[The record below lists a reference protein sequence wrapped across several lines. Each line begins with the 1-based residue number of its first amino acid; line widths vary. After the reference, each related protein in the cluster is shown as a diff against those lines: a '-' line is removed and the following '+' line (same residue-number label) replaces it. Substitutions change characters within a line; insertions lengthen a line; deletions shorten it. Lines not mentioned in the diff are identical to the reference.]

1 MKQLFILFIL
11 LCSGIATF
19 GQNKINLFKDEK
31 VKKEG
36 ELFGLMKGKDWII
49 PAKYDELKVVGGY
62 GSYIQATRG
71 EIADLY
77 QNSFGGK
84 AVVVYGLNPAQ
95 LNTFLS
101 WPYNDNKIIF
111 NAGKWGFKNT
121 IHTVEAIYDS
131 VFVICTMG
139 NSRDCDD
146 AVGIRLNGKIGML
159 DNLGEVIIPLGDYV
173 SVQYEYLPIA
183 IEGYHFLGIATISNG
198 ARDFFKP
205 KMNNFNLQEQL
216 LNFEEKYIA
225 GKEGADYFKNF
236 WKGLKVFRNAQGA
249 LGLITT
255 NGKLFLPAAAARI
268 RYQSLVITASPDG
281 GIQYN
286 DGNTYNKVV
295 NSDTAVIST
304 LMGPVY
310 YTDFT
315 SISFYPIG
323 LREEFNQ
330 EKVKIGYDYTIP
342 ITEST
347 HCTLCKKGIVTWNE
361 TETTTKVIR
370 EAETITK
377 TTQSV
382 VADLNDRF
390 VTKTT
395 TYTIPAEVE
404 KTIKTTPRSGVCG
417 NCKGHVDFTK
427 TFRWDASKN
436 AFLGYYSYER

>member
-11 LCSGIATF
+11 LCSGVATF
-19 GQNKINLFKDEK
+19 GQNKINFSKGEK
-31 VKKEG
+31 IKKEG

-71 EIADLY
+71 ELADLY
-77 QNSFGGK
+77 RNSFGNK
-84 AVVVYGLNPAQ
+84 ALEVSGLNSTQ

-101 WPYNDNKIIF
+101 WPYSDNEITF
-111 NAGKWGFKNT
+111 NAGRFGFKNK

-131 VFVICTMG
+131 IFQICKIGSPT
-139 NSRDCDD
+139 SCSD

-173 SVQYEYLPIA
+173 SVQYEFLPIA
-183 IEGYHFLGIATISNG
+183 IEEHHFLGIATKSNG
-198 ARDFFKP
+198 DRDFFKP
-205 KMNNFNLQEQL
+205 TMNNFNKQAQL

-255 NGKLFLPAAAARI
+255 KGKLFLPAAAARI
-268 RYQSLVITASPDG
+268 KYQSLVITASPDG

-295 NSDTAVIST
+295 KSDTVVIST
-304 LMGPVY
+304 LMGSVY

-315 SISFYPIG
+315 SISFYPKG

-330 EKVKIGYDYTIP
+330 EKVKIGYDYTKP
-342 ITEST
+342 IIEST
-347 HCTLCKKGIVTWNE
+347 HCTLCKKGIVTWDE

-370 EAETITK
+370 KEETVTK

-390 VTKTT
+390 VTVTT
-395 TYTIPAEVE
+395 SYTIPAEVE
-404 KTIKTTPRSGVCG
+404 KTIKTTPRSGVCN

-436 AFLGYYSYER
+436 AFLGYYSYEK